1 MAKLA
6 TIELED
12 NAAFGGGLN
21 TDDGST
27 EMQRNW

>member
-21 TDDGST
+21 TEDGST
-27 EMQRNW
+27 EMQRN